1 MSYSLLADGVLLLHL
16 AFVLF
21 VIFGGLLS
29 LRNHLW
35 ALLHVPV
42 FVWGAMV
49 NLMHWVCP
57 LTPVEQ
63 QLRRLAGEEGCV
75 GGFIAH
81 YVGAVVYPD
90 VPAERLG
97 LLLGLAAL
105 AWNAGVYAFVW
116 RWRRRRLLRG
126 DNGY

>member
-1 MSYSLLADGVLLLHL
+1 MIYALLADGVLLLHL

-29 LRNHLW
+29 LCSPRW
-35 ALLHVPV
+35 ALVHVPI

-57 LTPVEQ
+57 LTPWENE
-63 QLRRLAGEEGCV
+63 LRALAGEEGYA

-81 YVGAVVYPD
+81 YVGSVVYPQI
-90 VPAERLG
+90 PSEQLG

-105 AWNAGVYAFVW
+105 IWNLLVYALVIAL
-116 RWRRRRLLRG
+116 RYRRFRARSG
-126 DNGY
+126 S

>member
-1 MSYSLLADGVLLLHL
+1 MIYSLAADGVLLLHL

-21 VIFGGLLS
+21 VVFGGLLS
-29 LRNHLW
+29 LRSLW
-35 ALLHVPV
+35 WTLVHVPI

-57 LTPVEQ
+57 LTPWEN
-63 QLRRLAGEEGCV
+63 QLRALAGEEGYA

-81 YVGAVVYPD
+81 YAGSVVYPQI
-90 VPAERLG
+90 PSERLG

-105 AWNAGVYAFVW
+105 VWNLLVYALVMAV
-116 RWRRRRLLRG
+116 RYRRFRARSG
-126 DNGY
+126 S

>member
-1 MSYSLLADGVLLLHL
+1 MNYSLLADGVLLLHL

-29 LRNHLW
+29 LRNRWW
-35 ALLHVPV
+35 ALLHVPI
-42 FVWGAMV
+42 FVWGATV

-57 LTPVEQ
+57 LTPLENR
-63 QLRRLAGEEGCV
+63 LRTLAGEDGYA

-90 VPAERLG
+90 IPSQRLG
-97 LLLGLAAL
+97 LILGLSAL
-105 AWNAGVYAFVW
+105 TWNLLVYLLVIYL
-116 RWRRRRLLRG
+116 RYRRSRR
-126 DNGY
+126 

>member
-1 MSYSLLADGVLLLHL
+1 MIYALLADGILLLHL

-29 LRNHLW
+29 LRSPWW
-35 ALLHVPV
+35 ALVHVPI

-57 LTPVEQ
+57 LTPWENE
-63 QLRRLAGEEGCV
+63 LRALAGEEGYA

-81 YVGAVVYPD
+81 YVGSVVYPQI
-90 VPAERLG
+90 PSEQLG

-105 AWNAGVYAFVW
+105 IWNLLVYALVIAL
-116 RWRRRRLLRG
+116 RYRRFRARSG
-126 DNGY
+126 S